1 MAGICTGPG
10 PCDVT
15 PIGEGKNWV
24 NKVGGLPLY
33 IRAIA
38 QALIRNGHSES
49 EAIQIAVGTVQ
60 RWARGEGKVTP
71 ATRTRAAAALAEWE
85 RKKAQAHVTASE
97 GNGMADR
104 HGIEIA
110 RVGNW
115 ELASGPLT
123 VTQKMLADAAE
134 RATAAGANFRA
145 PIKLGHTDERF
156 DGEPAMGWLNNLR
169 VEGDG
174 DDAVLK
180 GDISGMPEWLAE
192 VEPTAYPDRSVEG
205 LVYGEDGFEVTG
217 LALLGVTP
225 PGMSTIKSLR
235 DLPAALGVEQ
245 PLPIAASFKAS
256 GEEMRAAESVSSTPW
271 SNFSASDYT
280 PAQYKAACLIVTGDG
295 STKDMCSLPI
305 REPDG
310 TLNRNGVAAAA
321 GRLKQ
326 TDASPSAKAAAA
338 KVLLNIYRNT
348 LHAAAPADVKELAGI
363 SASGP
368 SSPAEPPVQPP
379 KGADEMSDTDKGLRE
394 RLGLPEDADDDVVN
408 AKVDELL
415 ELATKPEPP
424 KAEPPAVPAGSV
436 VINSDA
442 LEELKIAA
450 SAGQEARKV
459 QLLQERDE
467 TIGRAIKAG
476 KIAPA
481 RKDHWATNWDKDP
494 EGVKAAIA
502 ELTVVY
508 PVAASGYVGD
518 SDGIQDDDDALL
530 RQFNLLEPEKVG
542 A

>member
-1 MAGICTGPG
+1 MAGVCTGDG
-10 PCDVT
+10 PCDVV
-15 PIGEGKNWV
+15 PIGLGDNWV
-24 NKVGGLPLY
+24 TRVDGLPLY
-33 IRAIA
+33 ARAIA
-38 QALIRNGHSES
+38 QALIRRGHSES
-49 EAIQIAVGTVQ
+49 EAIRLAIGTI
-60 RWARGEGKVTP
+60 RNWAEGKEHVTA
-71 ATRTRAAAALAEWE
+71 ATRARAVAALAEWE
-85 RKKAQAHVTASE
+85 RKKAQAHVHASE

-115 ELASGPLT
+115 ELTSGPLA
-123 VTQKMLADAAE
+123 VTREMLADAAE

-145 PIKLGHTDERF
+145 PIRLGHTDERF

-180 GDISGMPEWLAE
+180 ADVSGMPEWLAD

-205 LVYGEDGFEVTG
+205 LVYGDDGFEVTG

-245 PLPIAASFKAS
+245 PLPVAASFKAT
-256 GEEMRAAESVSSTPW
+256 GDTVNAAASVSDKPW
-271 SNFSASDYT
+271 SGFSASDYS
-280 PAQYKAACLIVTGDG
+280 PAQYKDACLIVTGDG

-310 TLNRNGVAAAA
+310 TLNRNGITAAA

-326 TDASPSAKAAAA
+326 TDAPDGAKTAAA
-338 KVLLNIYRNT
+338 KALLSIYRTT
-348 LHAAAPADVKELAGI
+348 LHADAPNDVKELAGVKA
-363 SASGP
+363 SAQT
-368 SSPAEPPVQPP
+368 PAEPPVQPP
-379 KGADEMSDTDKGLRE
+379 KGADAMSDTDKGLRE
-394 RLGLPEDADDDVVN
+394 RLGLAEDADDDTVN

-415 ELATKPEPP
+415 ELATKPEPAP
-424 KAEPPAVPAGSV
+424 EPVPEGSV
-436 VINSDA
+436 LVNASA

-481 RKDHWATNWDKDP
+481 RREHWATNWDNDP
-494 EGVKAAIA
+494 EGVKAAI
-502 ELTVVY
+502 ESLEIVF
-508 PVAASGYVGD
+508 PVTASGYVGD
-518 SDGIQDDDDALL
+518 SDGVQDDDDAVLK
-530 RQFNLLEPEKVG
+530 QFGLLEPEKVG